1 MQPSE
6 TCLPGMKM
14 NSTSGTNVMGEVC
27 VTGLDVML
35 AESAGNSRIG
45 EYEAVLG
52 FGQPKVSYFD
62 E

>member
-1 MQPSE
+1 MSE
-6 TCLPGMKM
+6 QNLA
-14 NSTSGTNVMGEVC
+14 C
-27 VTGLDVML
+27 VEGLTVLL
-35 AESAGNSRIG
+35 AESTGNPSIG